1 MGESFELVTHQY
13 RLLQAEHEIQ
23 LEKTGKLEEEY
34 RLLKDEYS
42 KLQTEYNEWIELIE
56 QD

>member
-1 MGESFELVTHQY
+1 MTHQY

-56 QD
+56 QDQS